1 MLGRGDLRTV
11 ALLKALLERKYSYC
25 LALEY
30 EESPE
35 DPLADIKACL
45 AEAKNAI
52 AAAKA

>member
-1 MLGRGDLRTV
+1 
-11 ALLKALLERKYSYC
+11 LLKALVKLKYQYC

-45 AEAKNAI
+45 AEARSAI